1 MALDT
6 SKYPTL
12 MQLALVETE
21 IKVFLDSYRSQY
33 DAFITSLR
41 VRGPD
46 PVKDKEMMNSL
57 NFIRE
62 WLVMLEEAATTLL
75 AEAEAK
81 GVENQEEVDKHR
93 QMLDNLSMELNK
105 RQIEV
110 DELAEEQRHA
120 VSMLDTAKSKADSS
134 RMHYVAA
141 AVVAIVVTFLGA
153 RTLLTDDLSNIDLAV
168 GVVGAAVLIYMGFR
182 RIAGITPSVDTS
194 GAASAG
200 AIVVIVFASLV
211 LLGKLRAYY

>member
-46 PVKDKEMMNSL
+46 PTKDKEIMDNL
-57 NFIRE
+57 NATRE
-62 WLVMLEEAATTLL
+62 WLVMLEEAATFLL
-75 AEAEAK
+75 SEAEAK

-93 QMLDNLSMELNK
+93 EMLDNLSIELNEK
-105 RQIEV
+105 QIQV

-120 VSMLDTAKSKADSS
+120 VSMLDTAKLKADSS
-134 RMHYVAA
+134 RLQYVAA
-141 AVVAIVVTFLGA
+141 AVVAIIVTFLGA

-168 GVVGAAVLIYMGFR
+168 GVVGAAVLIYMGVK
-182 RIAGITPSVDTS
+182 RIAGITPSIDTS

-200 AIVVIVFASLV
+200 AIVVIVFATLF

>member
-12 MQLALVETE
+12 MLLARVETE

-46 PVKDKEMMNSL
+46 PVKDKEIMDRLS
-57 NFIRE
+57 FTRQ
-62 WLVMLEEAATTLL
+62 WLVMLEEAATSLL

-81 GVENQEEVDKHR
+81 GVENQEEVNKHR
-93 QMLDNLSMELNK
+93 QMLDNLSMELNEK
-105 RQIEV
+105 QIEV

-120 VSMLDTAKSKADSS
+120 VSMLDTAKLKADSS
-134 RMHYVAA
+134 RLHYVAA
-141 AVVAIVVTFLGA
+141 AIVAIIVTFLGA
-153 RTLLTDDLSNIDLAV
+153 RTLLTDDLGNIDLAV
-168 GVVGAAVLIYMGFR
+168 GVVGAAVLIYMGAR
-182 RIAGITPSVDTS
+182 WIAGITPSVDAS

-200 AIVVIVFASLV
+200 AIVVIVFATLF
-211 LLGKLRAYY
+211 LLGKLREYY